1 MAARGSNVVLWD
13 PVGSRGTATSDLL
26 VDGVQWDVYAPT
38 TGNVS
43 RIVSAVASK
52 GSQVQGGGVI
62 IDHSRTSVNAD
73 QLANIQARIAGTG
86 ARVGQIQVMP

>member
-1 MAARGSNVVLWD
+1 MQDCVVLRD

-26 VDGVQWDVYAPT
+26 VDGVQWDVYTPT

-62 IDHSRTSVNAD
+62 IDLSRTSVTAD
-73 QLANIQARIAGTG
+73 QRANI
-86 ARVGQIQVMP
+86 